1 MSTPS
6 IADRVVLED
15 VGVVIVTHDD
25 AGSALLCAR
34 AVSAEVDESN
44 VVVVVNNPLRVADG
58 DIAELQKVVC
68 DLVLN
73 DRRAGYGAN
82 LNTGVARIGEDLR
95 YLLLLNDD
103 AFVELGAIRELRRVL
118 EADPSA
124 GMVGPR
130 LVDRD
135 GTPQPSRHKFPT
147 LASELFAAVMLPA
160 GIERRLA
167 PRLAE
172 PSSRDLASGTA
183 WPVGAALLVRT
194 DAFRA
199 VGGFDERYF
208 LYSEETDLARRL
220 RDAGWTVWSCD
231 QALVRHVGGHSTAGS
246 QQRLLGLS
254 RWRYVRA
261 HWPVPAQA
269 ALVVLL
275 PAVYLWNAAYVG
287 ARVLVAPRSIREK
300 TEWWYARWVK
310 RPLPDLRLA
319 RVLPGR

>member
-1 MSTPS
+1 MNAPS
-6 IADRVVLED
+6 FADRVVLED

-25 AGSALLCAR
+25 AGTALLCAR
-34 AVSAEVDESN
+34 AVSAEVDESK

-58 DIAELQKVVC
+58 DIAELQKVVG

-73 DRRAGYGAN
+73 DRRVGYGAN
-82 LNTGVARIGEDLR
+82 LNTGVARVGKDLR

-103 AFVELGAIRELRRVL
+103 AFVEPGAVRELRRFL
-118 EADPSA
+118 ESRSSA
-124 GMVGPR
+124 GMVGPQ
-130 LVDRD
+130 LVNGD
-135 GTPQPSRHKFPT
+135 GARQPSRHKFPT
-147 LASELFAAVMLPA
+147 LASELFAALMLPA
-160 GIERRLA
+160 EIERRFA
-167 PRLAE
+167 RRFTE
-172 PSSRDLASGTA
+172 PSTSDVASGNA
-183 WPVGAALLVRT
+183 WPVGAALLVRA

-231 QALVRHVGGHSTAGS
+231 NALVSHVGGHSTAGS

-254 RWRYVRA
+254 RWRYIRA

-275 PAVYLWNAAYVG
+275 PAVYVWNAAYVG
-287 ARVLVAPRSIREK
+287 ARVLMAPRSIREK
-300 TEWWYARWVK
+300 TQWWYARWVK
-310 RPLPDLRLA
+310 RPLPDLHPSRA
-319 RVLPGR
+319 VPSR